1 MCGVANEFAGEASK
15 NRVGIPDIDSL
26 INAAP
31 LNFERHGARNG
42 RRPAAKYR
50 IDEGAIIENRHVSRL
65 ECGAA
70 TPRLDVHAALTIVAD
85 LDRPKQPE
93 RRKGARVEVMNLCA
107 ALTGLV
113 DVDSYERECRLVD
126 ASVGTAEIALHEPH
140 IRIQEG
146 VARLLTAGDIGLGH
160 HSTDV
165 PQADE
170 AVHVGDGDRL
180 GIDGVKRSRAENV
193 ICAAKNWGSTWNG
206 NRSEGGFWIRYRR
219 PP

>member
-1 MCGVANEFAGEASK
+1 
-15 NRVGIPDIDSL
+15 
-26 INAAP
+26 
-31 LNFERHGARNG
+31 
-42 RRPAAKYR
+42 
-50 IDEGAIIENRHVSRL
+50 
-65 ECGAA
+65 
-70 TPRLDVHAALTIVAD
+70 LDVHAALTIVAD

-146 VARLLTAGDIGLGH
+146 VARLLTA
-160 HSTDV
+160 
-165 PQADE
+165 
-170 AVHVGDGDRL
+170 VHVGDGDRL